1 MQVHH
6 FAGAVLIVAAVWSM
20 SLAAQQPLKVTIDV
34 KPGDEKVTIEPER
47 EGMVPILIVTTPQFD
62 AATVDTDTVRV
73 GPQGTEAGI
82 FRSMLEDVD
91 KDGDVDRMLLVRMR
105 DMRVKCGDKIIKV
118 TGRTMQGRS
127 FEGSEAVTTEGC

>member
-1 MQVHH
+1 MQMHRL
-6 FAGAVLIVAAVWSM
+6 AGMLFAVLVWPV

-62 AATVDTDTVRV
+62 AAKVDPDTVRA
-73 GPQGTEAGI
+73 GAEGTEASI

-91 KDGDVDRMLLVRMR
+91 KDGDVDRMILVRVR
-105 DMRVKCGDKIIKV
+105 DMRIKCGNKVIKV
-118 TGRTMQGRS
+118 TGKTVDGRS
-127 FEGSEAVTTEGC
+127 FEGSDNVATEGC